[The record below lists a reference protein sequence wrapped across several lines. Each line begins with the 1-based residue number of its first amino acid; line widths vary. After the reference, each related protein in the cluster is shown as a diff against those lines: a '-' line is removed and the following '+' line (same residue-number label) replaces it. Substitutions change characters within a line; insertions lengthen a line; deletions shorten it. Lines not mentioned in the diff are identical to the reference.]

1 MIDYEIYRD
10 SWGTEEMRQIWSEN
24 QMLQRWLNIE
34 VVLAEVQAELKVIPP
49 EAAREIKEKARVEL
63 VDKAAIKKEYGKT
76 GHSLVPLLRAVQAIC
91 KDKLGEY
98 IHLGATTQDI
108 TDTGMMLGLK
118 QAHRVIVRDL
128 EDIEA
133 SLMHLASEHKATPM
147 AGRTHGQQAL
157 PIAFGQKAAVWLR
170 EVSRHL
176 ERLAQAEK
184 RVFIGNLSGGV
195 GSYASFAGQGMKIER
210 MVMSRLGLNPSDA
223 PWHVSRDRFAEYCHI
238 LAMAATT
245 MGKIGNEI
253 YVLQKPEIGELQE
266 PYQPGQIGSSTM
278 PHKRNPEIAEALNG
292 LSKIVRHL
300 SGLVLETMFTEHER
314 DGAAWKPEWV
324 AIPEICTYTHA
335 ILDKAK
341 YVVGHLVVNKARMLK
356 NLNMLGGLILSE
368 NVMLILGEKLGKQS
382 AHTIVG
388 DIAAR
393 FYDEGLTFK
402 QALLQNPL
410 VAEKFTEKEVDRMLD
425 AAKYVG
431 EVEGIVSQAGAL
443 TEREFKTRPWR

>member
-1 MIDYEIYRD
+1 
-10 SWGTEEMRQIWSEN
+10 
-24 QMLQRWLNIE
+24 
-34 VVLAEVQAELKVIPP
+34 
-49 EAAREIKEKARVEL
+49 
-63 VDKAAIKKEYGKT
+63 
-76 GHSLVPLLRAVQAIC
+76 
-91 KDKLGEY
+91 
-98 IHLGATTQDI
+98 
-108 TDTGMMLGLK
+108 
-118 QAHRVIVRDL
+118 
-128 EDIEA
+128 
-133 SLMHLASEHKATPM
+133 
-147 AGRTHGQQAL
+147 
-157 PIAFGQKAAVWLR
+157 
-170 EVSRHL
+170 
-176 ERLAQAEK
+176 
-184 RVFIGNLSGGV
+184 
-195 GSYASFAGQGMKIER
+195 
-210 MVMSRLGLNPSDA
+210 
-223 PWHVSRDRFAEYCHI
+223 
-238 LAMAATT
+238 
-245 MGKIGNEI
+245 
-253 YVLQKPEIGELQE
+253 
-266 PYQPGQIGSSTM
+266 M

-324 AIPEICTYTHA
+324 AIPEICIYTHA

-341 YVVGHLVVNKARMLK
+341 YVAGYLVVNKERMLK

-431 EVEGIVSQAGAL
+431 EVEGIVSQAVAL
-443 TEREFKTRPWR
+443 TKEEFKNRPWR